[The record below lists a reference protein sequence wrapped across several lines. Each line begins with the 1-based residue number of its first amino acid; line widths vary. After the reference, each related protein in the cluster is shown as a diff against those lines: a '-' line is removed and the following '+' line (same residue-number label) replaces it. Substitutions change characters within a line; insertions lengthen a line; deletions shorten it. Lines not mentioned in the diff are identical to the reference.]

1 MSNEVVL
8 YEKKDSGV
16 ALVTLNRPDR
26 LNAVTG
32 ELTARLKE
40 KIDDACKDDAVK
52 VIVLTGA
59 GRGFSA
65 GADMDGLSNISDS
78 GSMEEGESKD
88 SPEKRDYATNGL
100 NEWEGTYSY
109 FPSVPKPII
118 AAINGPAA
126 GVGLIMSLYCD
137 MRLASDK
144 AVFSTAF
151 SKRGLIA
158 EWGVGWILPRIIGV
172 AHTMDIM
179 LTARKFDGKEA
190 ERIGLV
196 NKCFSDDNFMEDVLA
211 YAEDVAKNVS
221 PRSVQIMK
229 RQIYTA
235 LDEGIKANLESSL
248 EEMLKSF
255 DSEDFKEGVKHFVE
269 KRAPNFTGK

>member
-196 NKCFSDDNFMEDVLA
+196 NKCFRDDNFMEDVLA

>member
-8 YEKKDSGV
+8 YDKKNTGV
-16 ALVTLNRPDR
+16 ALITLNRPDR
-26 LNAVTG
+26 LNAITG

-40 KIDDACKDDAVK
+40 KIDDACKDDDVK

-65 GADMDGLSNISDS
+65 GADMDGLSTISDS
-78 GSMEEGESKD
+78 GSMDGDESKD
-88 SPEKRDYATNGL
+88 KPEQREYATNGL
-100 NEWEGTYSY
+100 AEWEGTYSY

-179 LTARKFDGKEA
+179 LTARKFDGREA

-196 NKCFSDDNFMEDVLA
+196 NKCFDDENFMENVLA

-248 EEMLKSF
+248 QEMLKSF
-255 DSEDFKEGVKHFVE
+255 DSEDFKEGVRHFVE

>member
-1 MSNEVVL
+1 M
-8 YEKKDSGV
+8 
-16 ALVTLNRPDR
+16 NRPDR

-137 MRLASDK
+137 MRLALS
-144 AVFSTAF
+144 
-151 SKRGLIA
+151 LIH
-158 EWGVGWILPRIIGV
+158 I
-172 AHTMDIM
+172 
-179 LTARKFDGKEA
+179 
-190 ERIGLV
+190 
-196 NKCFSDDNFMEDVLA
+196 
-211 YAEDVAKNVS
+211 
-221 PRSVQIMK
+221 
-229 RQIYTA
+229 
-235 LDEGIKANLESSL
+235 
-248 EEMLKSF
+248 
-255 DSEDFKEGVKHFVE
+255 
-269 KRAPNFTGK
+269 

>member
-16 ALVTLNRPDR
+16 ALITLNRPDR

-196 NKCFSDDNFMEDVLA
+196 NKCFSDENFMEDVLA